1 MKTRNQ
7 ILSWVQTALVKAW
20 NLYHTLQALPTEDL
34 GREIIKESYQE
45 VATIATENN
54 QKPHLLRLPKIYNF
68 NRPANIST
76 ISTRKCKWNRCHNDP
91 SDHRRQQ
98 LQQRLSEDGQMEL
111 ILEDMET
118 QLFKELIK
126 TNGEQDNQTIQLFL
140 KEYIRKNRVITQ
152 TNEDLL
158 D

>member
-1 MKTRNQ
+1 M
-7 ILSWVQTALVKAW
+7 
-20 NLYHTLQALPTEDL
+20 
-34 GREIIKESYQE
+34 
-45 VATIATENN
+45 
-54 QKPHLLRLPKIYNF
+54 
-68 NRPANIST
+68 
-76 ISTRKCKWNRCHNDP
+76 
-91 SDHRRQQ
+91 
-98 LQQRLSEDGQMEL
+98 
-111 ILEDMET
+111 LEDMET